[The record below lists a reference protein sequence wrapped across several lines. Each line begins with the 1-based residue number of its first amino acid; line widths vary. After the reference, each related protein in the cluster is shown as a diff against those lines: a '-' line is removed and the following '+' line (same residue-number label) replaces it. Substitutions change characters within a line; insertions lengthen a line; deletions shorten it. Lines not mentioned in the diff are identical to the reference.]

1 MAPVQQTPVQY
12 PDAVEFNDEGPGI
25 IRSIKQRDLLNTW
38 LRLYDK
44 IQRPPRLEDYQP
56 ERLSDE
62 LADIVYYTVD
72 GTGETPRIII
82 DSDGTR
88 MSNAYG
94 SIGKGRDLDEYL
106 GKKLVPI
113 IIPIY
118 RECIRRRLPVYTV
131 SKVQDM
137 YGRSVDYERLLM
149 PFSDG
154 VRVTRIVASLKTI
167 SEHGGFEIRNLM
179 RANDVLPI
187 YELRVVIARDL
198 FHRPPGRIA
207 SNDVIEF
214 E

>member
-1 MAPVQQTPVQY
+1 MGLVQQTPIGHEARF
-12 PDAVEFNDEGPGI
+12 DDEGPGI

-38 LRLYDK
+38 LRLFSRDQH
-44 IQRPPRLEDYQP
+44 IPRFEEYRP
-56 ERLSDE
+56 ERLTDE
-62 LADIVYYTVD
+62 LPDIVYYTID
-72 GTGETPRIII
+72 GTGETSRIII

-94 SIGKGRDLDEYL
+94 SVGKGRDLVEYL

-118 RECIRRRLPVYTV
+118 RECIRRQLPVYTV

-137 YGRSVDYERLLM
+137 YGLAVDYERLLL

-167 SEHGGFEIRNLM
+167 SEHGSFEIRNLM
-179 RANDVLPI
+179 RANDVLPV
-187 YELRVVIARDL
+187 YELRAVIARDL

-207 SNDVIEF
+207 ANDVVEF

>member
-1 MAPVQQTPVQY
+1 MGLVQQAPIG
-12 PDAVEFNDEGPGI
+12 DGARFDDEGPGI

-38 LRLYDK
+38 LRLFSRDQH
-44 IQRPPRLEDYQP
+44 IPRFEEYRP
-56 ERLSDE
+56 ERLTDE
-62 LADIVYYTVD
+62 LPDIVYYTID
-72 GTGETPRIII
+72 GTGETSRIII

-94 SIGKGRDLDEYL
+94 SVGKGRDLVEYL
-106 GKKLVPI
+106 GSKLVPI

-118 RECIRRRLPVYTV
+118 RECIRRQLPVYTV

-137 YGRSVDYERLLM
+137 YGLAVDYERLLL

-167 SEHGGFEIRNLM
+167 SEHGSFEIRNLM
-179 RANDVLPI
+179 RANDVLPV
-187 YELRVVIARDL
+187 YELRAVIARDL

-207 SNDVIEF
+207 ANDVVEF